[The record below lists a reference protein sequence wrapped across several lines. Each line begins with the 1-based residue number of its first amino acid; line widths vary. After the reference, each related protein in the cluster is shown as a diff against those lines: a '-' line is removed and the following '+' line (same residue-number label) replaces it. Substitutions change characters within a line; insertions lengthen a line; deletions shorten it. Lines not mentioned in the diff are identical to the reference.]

1 MFNLVD
7 DFQYILDSLGV
18 DVQINAVST
27 KAVITNTPVNA
38 NYDDKKINT
47 LDVIKRGDKVNY
59 GDGVFLIISEV
70 NGNRYGKYKAL
81 LRRTNFS
88 LPIKID
94 EIKELVGTNDFGE
107 PVYKIT
113 PINVNEECIVA
124 NQTASVENGS
134 IRLPNGNIDL
144 MFQDNENTKKI
155 KLNDTFTV
163 AGQKYKVI
171 GFDNTEIGLIIAKCE
186 KTTALN

>member
-7 DFQYILDSLGV
+7 DFQYILDSLGI

-47 LDVIKRGDKVNY
+47 LDVIKRGDKVTY
-59 GDGVFLIISEV
+59 EDGVYLIISEI
-70 NGNRYGKYKAL
+70 NGDRYGKYKGL
-81 LRRTNFS
+81 MRRTNFII
-88 LPIKID
+88 PIKVG
-94 EIKELVGTNDFGE
+94 EEKEYVGTNDFGE

-113 PINVNEECIVA
+113 PVNVNEECIVA

-155 KLNDTFTV
+155 KLNDKFSV
-163 AGQKYKVI
+163 SDQYYKVI
-171 GFDNTEIGLIIAKCE
+171 GFDNTEIGLIIVKCE
-186 KTTALN
+186 KTT